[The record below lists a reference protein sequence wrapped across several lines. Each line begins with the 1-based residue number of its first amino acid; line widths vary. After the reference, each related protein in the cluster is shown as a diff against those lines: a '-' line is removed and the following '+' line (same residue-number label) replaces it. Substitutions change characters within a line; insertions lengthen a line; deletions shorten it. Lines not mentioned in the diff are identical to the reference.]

1 MAAEYKKILYDIQR
15 QEGNKNCVD
24 CGSPNPQWASVSFGI
39 FICLECSGV
48 HRSFGVHVSFVRSI
62 TMDKWYD
69 DQIKKMQVN
78 YYPEMSLKDKY
89 HSSFAAQ
96 YREKL
101 TAKCEGKKWTPSP
114 TSARISSRPSS
125 ANSNRS
131 NSSTQSSKFSSAINA
146 TTNENNKK
154 SSPTT
159 SSSSPYFETL
169 GRTNETRSE
178 YLPPNQGGKYT
189 GFGNPAFANEQS
201 NPSSST
207 VPDLNDLMNDP
218 VGVFAKGLN
227 FLGQSM
233 VEGAKLAA
241 QGAETLGQTVN
252 ERVIKPTTEKV
263 RDPEFTQQ
271 ISGYVSGI
279 SKTVSETASRGMSTI
294 SNISATNSSSARS
307 NYPTLSS
314 DFNQSYQN
322 NGDYGNNDDFF
333 TETINHYQQRNSNSR
348 SNSPKT
354 VINDA
359 KKDGKWDDEWNSW

>member
-1 MAAEYKKILYDIQR
+1 
-15 QEGNKNCVD
+15 
-24 CGSPNPQWASVSFGI
+24 
-39 FICLECSGV
+39 
-48 HRSFGVHVSFVRSI
+48 
-62 TMDKWYD
+62 
-69 DQIKKMQVN
+69 
-78 YYPEMSLKDKY
+78 MSLKDKY

-169 GRTNETRSE
+169 GRTNETRSD
-178 YLPPNQGGKYT
+178 YLPPNQG
-189 GFGNPAFANEQS
+189 
-201 NPSSST
+201 
-207 VPDLNDLMNDP
+207 DLNDLMNDP
-218 VGVFAKGLN
+218 VGVFTKGLN

-322 NGDYGNNDDFF
+322 NGDYSNNDDFF
-333 TETINHYQQRNSNSR
+333 TETISHYQQRNSNSR